1 MDIKYLLFL
10 QNFREETGNILTP
23 FMESISEFAVG
34 FWPFAL
40 VCVIYWLIDKKIG
53 KWIILSSGFAS
64 LINGSILKIT
74 ACVYRPWIK
83 DPRVIPAGD
92 AITSAT
98 GYSFPSGHSTFA
110 TSFLGLTGF
119 YYRKKNMLF
128 SFTLLFLMFLVLFSR
143 NYLGVHYPQ
152 DVVVGFLITSITGFF
167 TYKLI
172 NWMELKRNRDINF
185 LLFMVVLSIINIL
198 YIELK
203 PYPMDYVN
211 GKLLVDP
218 SKMIADAFEGIGTL
232 LAFSIGN
239 FLENRFVN
247 FNFEQ
252 GNKKQII
259 VVVISLILL
268 YFWIK
273 YSVNFFDPILGRCLA
288 KFISFF
294 VRTIFVIFIVPFFLK
309 RFCSKK
315 SHEISE

>member
-23 FMESISEFAVG
+23 FMEFISEFAVG

-40 VCVIYWLIDKKIG
+40 VCIIYWLVDKKIG

-83 DPRVIPAGD
+83 DPRVVPAGD
-92 AITSAT
+92 SITSAT

-110 TSFLGLTGF
+110 TSFLGLSGF
-119 YYRKKNMLF
+119 YYWKKNKLF
-128 SFTLLFLMFLVLFSR
+128 SLVLLSLMCLVLFSR

-152 DVVVGFLITSITGFF
+152 DVVVGFLVTSLVSFL

-172 NWMELKRNRDINF
+172 NWMTLKKDSDIKF
-185 LLFMVVLSIINIL
+185 LIFIIILSIINIL
-198 YIELK
+198 YIEFK

-218 SKMIADAFEGIGTL
+218 AKMIADAFEGIGAL

-239 FLENRFVN
+239 LLENRFIN
-247 FNFEQ
+247 FNVEKR
-252 GNKKQII
+252 NKRQIA
-259 VVVISLILL
+259 VVIISLILL

-294 VRTIFVIFIVPFFLK
+294 VRTIFAIFVVPFFLSRCYSSGLNK
-309 RFCSKK
+309 
-315 SHEISE
+315 